1 VVAETKYG
9 GGRVELLMMDDVF
22 LKPNG
27 GLSNAQQKKIP
38 LFFSFFYFFLHFSL
52 LAFSKVLERDVS
64 GDLQKGEMSGSQKR
78 RKKNWYKC
86 VIVYERKAWNW
97 KHFVFTRRPRARRI

>member
-1 VVAETKYG
+1 MVAETKYG

-38 LFFSFFYFFLHFSL
+38 LFFSFFLFLFTFFSPCFFKSTG
-52 LAFSKVLERDVS
+52 ARCVGRFAKGRNVWESK
-64 GDLQKGEMSGSQKR
+64 
-78 RKKNWYKC
+78 KKK
-86 VIVYERKAWNW
+86 KKTGTSA
-97 KHFVFTRRPRARRI
+97 